1 MVHGENSP
9 SVRKLV
15 DLEHN
20 PDTDTESAT
29 TQNHSMAAAT
39 VQDLPLNQKPL
50 PAIPIHVKVNS
61 NKLKILKIYSLT
73 FLKLRPL
80 FRSQIHHNFLRYV
93 LILSLSNVRLKKIIQ
108 RHAVFNTVPDNYDIA
123 TVSFLHPTIC
133 FVY

>member
-15 DLEHN
+15 ELEHN
-20 PDTDTESAT
+20 PDTDTERAT

-61 NKLKILKIYSLT
+61 RNIQFLKFTVELL
-73 FLKLRPL
+73 LKLRPL

-93 LILSLSNVRLKKIIQ
+93 LILFLSNVR
-108 RHAVFNTVPDNYDIA
+108 
-123 TVSFLHPTIC
+123 
-133 FVY
+133 

>member
-20 PDTDTESAT
+20 PDIDTERAT

-50 PAIPIHVKVNS
+50 PAIPNRVKVNS
-61 NKLKILKIYSLT
+61 RNLQ
-73 FLKLRPL
+73 FLK
-80 FRSQIHHNFLRYV
+80 F
-93 LILSLSNVRLKKIIQ
+93 
-108 RHAVFNTVPDNYDIA
+108 TV
-123 TVSFLHPTIC
+123 
-133 FVY
+133 